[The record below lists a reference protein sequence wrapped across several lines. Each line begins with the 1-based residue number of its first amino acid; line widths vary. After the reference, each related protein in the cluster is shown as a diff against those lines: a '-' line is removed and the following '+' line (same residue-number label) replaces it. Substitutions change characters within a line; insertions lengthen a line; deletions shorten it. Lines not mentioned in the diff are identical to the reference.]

1 MIFPA
6 IDIQDK
12 RSVRLY
18 KGDFD
23 KEIVIN
29 YSPMAQAE
37 DYEHAGIKALHVVD
51 LDGAKAGKPVSFD
64 IIIGIRRAFS
74 GIIEVGG
81 GIRDEEMI
89 KAYLNA
95 GIDRI
100 ILGSVALKN
109 AEFTKQMLATYGAE
123 RIVIGVDG
131 ADGKVATEGWLEK
144 SDVDMSHL
152 IREMMAAGAKYFIVT
167 DINRDGTMEGVNQEL
182 LFELHDQFPE
192 ARIIASGG
200 IRNAGDI
207 VALRKKGIVDC
218 IVGKALYEG
227 PLALADIVALEKSEL
242 AGELIEPSP
251 YYTRTIHEETDSH
264 DVSNLAISAVAAK

>member
-131 ADGKVATEGWLEK
+131 ADGKVATEG
-144 SDVDMSHL
+144 
-152 IREMMAAGAKYFIVT
+152 
-167 DINRDGTMEGVNQEL
+167 
-182 LFELHDQFPE
+182 
-192 ARIIASGG
+192 
-200 IRNAGDI
+200 
-207 VALRKKGIVDC
+207 
-218 IVGKALYEG
+218 
-227 PLALADIVALEKSEL
+227 
-242 AGELIEPSP
+242 
-251 YYTRTIHEETDSH
+251 
-264 DVSNLAISAVAAK
+264 

>member
-23 KEIVIN
+23 KEIVVN
-29 YSPMAQAE
+29 YSPVAQAE
-37 DYEHAGIKALHVVD
+37 DYEAAGIKALHVVD
-51 LDGAKAGKPVSFD
+51 LDGAKAGKPVSYD
-64 IIIGIRRAFS
+64 IIIGIRQVFS

-81 GIRDEEMI
+81 GIRDEETI

-100 ILGSVALKN
+100 ILGSVALKQ
-109 AEFTKQMLATYGAE
+109 AEFTKEMLATYGSE

-152 IREMMAAGAKYFIVT
+152 IREMMVAGAKHFIVT
-167 DINRDGTMEGVNQEL
+167 DINCDGTMQGVNQEL
-182 LFELHDQFPE
+182 LVSLHEQFPE

-207 VALRKKGIVDC
+207 VALRKVGIVDC
-218 IVGKALYEG
+218 IVGKAFYEG
-227 PLALADIVALEKSEL
+227 PLALMDIVALEKSEL
-242 AGELIEPSP
+242 AGTLIEPSP
-251 YYTRTIHEETDSH
+251 YYTRQIYKE
-264 DVSNLAISAVAAK
+264 SASL

>member
-29 YSPMAQAE
+29 YSPVAQAE

-64 IIIGIRRAFS
+64 IIIGIRKVFS

-81 GIRDEEMI
+81 GIRDEETI
-89 KAYLNA
+89 KDYLEA

-109 AEFTKQMLATYGAE
+109 ADFTKQMLATYGAE
-123 RIVIGVDG
+123 RVVIGVDG

-152 IREMMAAGAKYFIVT
+152 IREMMAAGAKHFIVT
-167 DINRDGTMEGVNQEL
+167 DINRDGTMEGVNREL
-182 LFELHDQFPE
+182 LFDLHDQFPE

-227 PLALADIVALEKSEL
+227 PLALADIVSLERSEL
-242 AGELIEPSP
+242 AGAMIEPSP
-251 YYTRTIHEETDSH
+251 YYTRTIHEET
-264 DVSNLAISAVAAK
+264 VSYDTPNLATSGATLK

>member
-152 IREMMAAGAKYFIVT
+152 IREMMAAGAKHFIVT

-242 AGELIEPSP
+242 AGEI
-251 YYTRTIHEETDSH
+251 D
-264 DVSNLAISAVAAK
+264 

>member
-152 IREMMAAGAKYFIVT
+152 IREMMAAGAKHFIVT

-251 YYTRTIHEETDSH
+251 YYTRTIYEETDSH